1 MGEDANRTYSPNGAV
16 EVLSRET
23 AYRGFFSLEK
33 LTLRHGL
40 FGGGMSPPITRELI
54 EKGDV
59 SAVLLYDPALD
70 RVVLIEQFRVGALRD
85 PDGPWMMEVVAGL
98 IEAGESAE
106 DVARREAMEEAGCAV
121 LELVPIATFY
131 PSPSKTTERSF
142 LFCGRVDASGAG
154 GVHGLAHEGEDIRV
168 VPLDASEALRR
179 LDSGRLNSALPLIA
193 LQWLAL
199 NRERLRDGW
208 LGRTG

>member
-121 LELVPIATFY
+121 LELVPVL
-131 PSPSKTTERSF
+131 R
-142 LFCGRVDASGAG
+142 AG
-154 GVHGLAHEGEDIRV
+154 GCLWRG
-168 VPLDASEALRR
+168 RR
-179 LDSGRLNSALPLIA
+179 PRLGS
-193 LQWLAL
+193 
-199 NRERLRDGW
+199 RG
-208 LGRTG
+208 

>member
-1 MGEDANRTYSPNGAV
+1 
-16 EVLSRET
+16 
-23 AYRGFFSLEK
+23 
-33 LTLRHGL
+33 
-40 FGGGMSPPITRELI
+40 MSPPITRELI

-85 PDGPWMMEVVAGL
+85 PDGPWMLEVVAGL

-168 VPLDASEALRR
+168 VPLDASEALRL